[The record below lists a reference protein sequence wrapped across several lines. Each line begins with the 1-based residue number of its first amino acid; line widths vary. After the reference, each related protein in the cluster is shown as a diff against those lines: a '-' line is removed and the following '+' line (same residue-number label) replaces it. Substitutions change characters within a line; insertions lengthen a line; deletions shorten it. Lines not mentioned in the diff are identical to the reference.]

1 MASEATV
8 PNPSEKEYQLRE
20 TWAPARG
27 FPGVLSEVNN
37 QLLGM
42 RFMITAFVFFLVGG
56 ILALLM
62 RIQLISSHN
71 DFLGPQVYNE
81 LFTMHG
87 STMMFLFAVPF
98 LEGLALYL
106 LPMMIGARDVA
117 FPRLTAYG
125 YWVYLFGGVVFYT
138 SFLVGAVPDIGWFGY
153 TPYSGTQFNRGIS
166 TDFWLL
172 GLSLVEV
179 AGLTAGLEIVVT
191 ILKFRAPGMTFGR
204 MPLLVWSFLVIGVMI
219 LVAFTVLLTA
229 TVLLELDRAIDTA
242 FFDVERGGSNLLW
255 QHLFW
260 FFGHP
265 EVYIMFLPAAGIISM
280 IVPVAAGRRISGYSL
295 IVAAI
300 VLTGFVSFGLW
311 VHHMFA
317 AGLPALSMTFFTAA
331 SLMIAIASGIQIFA
345 WIATLWR
352 SNPVIGAPLLFAL
365 GFVFLF
371 VLGGLTGVMVAVVPF
386 DIQVHDTYFI
396 VAHMHYVMIGGV
408 IFPVFAGL
416 YYWFPKMSGRL
427 MHPTLGKLSFWTNF
441 IGFNLTFFPMHIMGF
456 LGMPRRVYTYPRSL
470 ELDGYNFLATI
481 GAFMMGLGVLF
492 FLIDVIHS
500 LMFGEEAGDDPWNGD
515 SLEWSVPSPPPI
527 FSFYTFPIVRS
538 RHPLWDAAGAA
549 DPDLEKLQ
557 QALTA
562 EPQTWR
568 GNLVTE
574 STDSRP
580 QAIQYL
586 PGPTYLPLGAAV
598 ATSII
603 AIGILTRAYTMSGF
617 GTIVLFIILMLWL
630 SPKRKILAMLRES
643 YLPEQSGLP
652 VMTTGPRSTIWWG
665 MICWLAM
672 YASSFAAL
680 LYTYFYLRLFTPQW
694 PPEGIPRPE
703 IWFASLSFGV
713 LIIGS
718 AVQCFGLTCYRQQ
731 KWTAARIAI
740 GVAILCGTIFTA
752 MECWEFWRVGFTPR
766 TDAYGSIFFVL
777 SWAMMIS
784 VLVGFI
790 LSVTAAWRFSR
801 DYQEYWESMTL
812 HLELASLQWGLTAGV
827 GVLGFI
833 TLYLSPY
840 FL

>member
-1 MASEATV
+1 MASQPTASD
-8 PNPSEKEYQLRE
+8 PSDREYQLRE
-20 TWAPARG
+20 TWAPAHG

-62 RIQLISSHN
+62 RIQLITSHN

-106 LPMMIGARDVA
+106 LPLMIGARDVA

-125 YWVYLFGGVVFYT
+125 YWVYLFGGVIFYT
-138 SFLVGAVPDIGWFGY
+138 SFLVGAVPDVGWFGY
-153 TPYSGTQFNRGIS
+153 TPYSSAQFTGIS

-204 MPLLVWSFLVIGVMI
+204 MPLLVWSFLVVGIMI

-229 TVLLELDRAIDTA
+229 TVLLELDRALDTA
-242 FFDVERGGSNLLW
+242 FFDVDRGGNNLLW

-280 IVPVAAGRRISGYSL
+280 IVPVAARRRISGYSL

-352 SNPVIGAPLLFAL
+352 SNPVIGAPLLYAL

-416 YYWFPKMSGRL
+416 YFWFPKMSGRL
-427 MHPTLGKLSFWTNF
+427 MHPMLGKLSFWTNF

-470 ELDGYNFLATI
+470 ELDGYNLLATI
-481 GAFMMGLGVLF
+481 GAFMMGLGVLL
-492 FLIDVIHS
+492 FLIDVIYS
-500 LMFGEEAGDDPWNGD
+500 LMFGDEAGDDPWNGD

-538 RHPLWDAAGAA
+538 RHPVWDAAGVA
-549 DPDLEKLQ
+549 DPELEKLQ

-574 STDSRP
+574 ATDSRP

-617 GTIVLFIILMLWL
+617 GVIALFIILMLWL
-630 SPKRKILAMLRES
+630 SPKPKILKMLRES
-643 YLPEQSGLP
+643 YLPERSGLP
-652 VMTTGPRSTIWWG
+652 VMSTGPRSTVWWG

-694 PPEGIPRPE
+694 PPVGIPDPE
-703 IWFASLSFGV
+703 VGMAALSYGF
-713 LIIGS
+713 LIVGS
-718 AVQCFGLTCYRQQ
+718 VAQCYGLTCFRQ
-731 KWTAARIAI
+731 KNWAFSRIAI
-740 GVAILCGTIFTA
+740 GGAILCGAIFIA
-752 MECWEFWRVGFTPR
+752 MECWEFWRVGLTLR
-766 TDAYGSIFFVL
+766 TDAYSSIYFVL
-777 SWAMMIS
+777 SWAVMIS
-784 VLVGFI
+784 ILVGAM
-790 LSVTAAWRFSR
+790 LSLTAAWRFSR
-801 DYQEYWESMTL
+801 DHQEYWESMTL